1 MKRTFT
7 LLLLSLSAATLSA
20 QAPDLAAVISRMSAN
35 ETAFVKELPRF
46 HPRVET
52 YVQRLQPDKEL
63 GTTPAG
69 DSYFLGWLDARH
81 GLNEH
86 MFTTQPN
93 WAHRLLQRGEMVY
106 KLQYD
111 PVGFAQMV
119 VPDNGRFDR
128 QHYAF
133 TYVREEFLGTVRCR
147 LFDVLPR
154 KGRQFEGRIWVE
166 DKTDHLVRF
175 DGHYTHGSYT
185 QRFVHFDSW
194 RSNMG
199 PDLWLPAAIYVEE
212 SNMPFGLF
220 HQHLQMKGETRFWGY
235 ALGAAHQEQEMAT
248 MTVESPGAEDQSA
261 IDHDL
266 SPVESQRIWE
276 RKAEDDS
283 LERLEAAGLLASAGA
298 VDKVL
303 ATVINNLEVTNNL
316 DVQPD
321 VRCRVMLTTPLE
333 SFTVGHTIV
342 LNRGLIDVLPDEASL
357 AMVLAHEL
365 GHIILGHRLDTRYAF
380 NDRMLFPDEQSFH
393 AFALRHKPEE
403 EEAADA
409 KALELLSHS
418 PYKDKLGNAGL
429 FLRTLALRAPSL
441 PHLAGAHLGN
451 RLANGSHVERMAAL
465 LGGAPQ
471 LQVGDVRQVAALPLG
486 ARVKLDPWS
495 DRVTLL
501 KSSSVALLS
510 AREKM
515 PFEVTPYM
523 PYLTR
528 VTSPETPRTT
538 LADQASPNSSLPVVA
553 RVP

>member
-1 MKRTFT
+1 M
-7 LLLLSLSAATLSA
+7 LCSATLFA
-20 QAPDLAAVISRMSAN
+20 QAPDLSAVLDRMSAN
-35 ETAFVKELPRF
+35 ETQFMGALPRL

-63 GTTPAG
+63 GATPAG

-86 MFTTQPN
+86 MFTSQPG

-106 KLQYD
+106 KLQYE

-119 VPDNGRFDR
+119 VPDNGHFDR
-128 QHYAF
+128 QHYVF
-133 TYVREEFLGTVRCR
+133 TYVREEFLGAVRCR

-154 KGRQFEGRIWVE
+154 KGAHFEGRIWVE
-166 DKTDHLVRF
+166 DKNDHLVRF
-175 DGHYTHGSYT
+175 DGHYTHGGFS

-220 HQHLQMKGETRFWGY
+220 NAHLQMKGETRFWGY
-235 ALGAAHQEQEMAT
+235 TLGATQREQELAT
-248 MTVESPGAEDQSA
+248 MTVESRGAEDQSA
-261 IDHDL
+261 INHDL
-266 SPVESQRIWE
+266 SPVESQRLWE

-283 LERLEAAGLLASAGA
+283 LERMEAAGLLAPSGA

-316 DVQPD
+316 DVQPE

-342 LNRGLIDVLPDEASL
+342 LSRGLIDVLPDEASL

-365 GHIILGHRLDTRYAF
+365 GHIVLGHRLDTRYAF
-380 NDRMLFPDEQSFH
+380 NDRMLFRDEQSFH
-393 AFALRHKPEE
+393 AFALRHTPLE

-409 KALELLSHS
+409 KALELLDHS
-418 PYKDKLGNAGL
+418 PYKDKLGGAGL
-429 FLRTLALRAPSL
+429 FLRALALRAPSL
-441 PHLAGAHLGN
+441 PHLTGAHLGN
-451 RLANGSHVERMAAL
+451 RLANGSHVERMATL

-501 KSSSVALLS
+501 KTSSVALLS

-528 VTSPETPRTT
+528 VTSSETAGTT
-538 LADQASPNSSLPVVA
+538 LADQVSPNPPLPAVA
-553 RVP
+553 HLP